1 MPRILNLTLN
11 SVDCEAIVFEG
22 FAKDGFDSSDA
33 MGETSPQVDELMRLC
48 DQLE

>member
-1 MPRILNLTLN
+1 MPRVLNLTLN

-22 FAKDGFDSSDA
+22 FATDGFDGSDA